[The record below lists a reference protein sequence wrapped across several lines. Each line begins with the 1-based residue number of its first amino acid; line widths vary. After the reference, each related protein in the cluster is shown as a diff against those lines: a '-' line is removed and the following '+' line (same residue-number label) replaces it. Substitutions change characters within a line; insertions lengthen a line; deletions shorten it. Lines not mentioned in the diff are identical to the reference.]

1 VGVKA
6 TVPIVLHAQGTPKGL
21 ELVHEEVFRQI
32 FPSLLL
38 ESEERSRDFIARV
51 SKRADGTPAAT
62 LDARPRGAEP
72 LLESLRVVEEL
83 DAVVTFVTLI
93 ALLACQLLRVG
104 VEMVFALIR
113 AV

>member
-38 ESEERSRDFIARV
+38 EGEQWSRDFIARV
-51 SKRADGTPAAT
+51 SKGADRATAAT
-62 LDARPRGAEP
+62 LDHWPSGAEP

-83 DAVVTFVTLI
+83 DAVMTFVALV
-93 ALLACQLLRVG
+93 ALLARQLLRVG